1 MEQSEYNAMCLE
13 QVDND
18 GVTFEVNCPVC
29 GKKTQEHHF
38 ELAHS
43 GCVNAHSSTNCSSCG
58 YHVCDVDG
66 CKRCEN

>member
-29 GKKTQEHHF
+29 G
-38 ELAHS
+38 
-43 GCVNAHSSTNCSSCG
+43 